1 MNENRK
7 KRINRQNKQDRM
19 GEMDSRQYNSYY
31 HVVVVVDNYNDT
43 HNNLCLGMQ
52 DNRTLYKHT
61 EGFDQA

>member
-1 MNENRK
+1 
-7 KRINRQNKQDRM
+7 M

-31 HVVVVVDNYNDT
+31 HVVVVDNYNDT

>member
-1 MNENRK
+1 
-7 KRINRQNKQDRM
+7 M